1 MYKLIMLPNPILV
14 SDEEIEKGDWFYYY
28 SHGKFN
34 MYMCE
39 GVVGKSL
46 VVQNKESSCWSDY
59 SKKIIAGID
68 TKLDLSAIAEKIGW
82 VDVEKLAY
90 QKFKMIPSFNNGLIV
105 NSDTN
110 YFERKGWIDGFKA
123 AQSLNEKKFSEKDLY
138 NLLKLIGQ
146 KGYYVE
152 CDGIVYA
159 NAFDGGDIIDVVKE
173 YSEAISKPKEYNV
186 EVDMEDIGN
195 KDKVYNCSS
204 KSEWIPKITNNT
216 IKVTKIL
223 S

>member
-1 MYKLIMLPNPILV
+1 MNLQLIMLPNPILV
-14 SDEEIEKGDWFYYY
+14 SDEKPKNIVYVNNQIYKHAIRRFTLAFGNSNVKD
-28 SHGKFN
+28 
-34 MYMCE
+34 C
-39 GVVGKSL
+39 
-46 VVQNKESSCWSDY
+46 KE
-59 SKKIIAGID
+59 IIAGIEGLP
-68 TKLDLSAIAEKIGW
+68 KLDLSDIAEEIGW

-123 AQSLNEKKFSEKDLY
+123 AQSLNEKKFSEKDFY
-138 NLLKLIGQ
+138 GLLKLIGQ

-152 CDGIVYA
+152 CDGTVYA
-159 NAFDGGDIIDVVKE
+159 NAFDGGDVVDVVKE

-186 EVDMEDIGN
+186 EVEMEEYDHKEEWSEIGGAFETF
-195 KDKVYNCSS
+195 K
-204 KSEWIPKITNNT
+204 TR

-223 S
+223 N